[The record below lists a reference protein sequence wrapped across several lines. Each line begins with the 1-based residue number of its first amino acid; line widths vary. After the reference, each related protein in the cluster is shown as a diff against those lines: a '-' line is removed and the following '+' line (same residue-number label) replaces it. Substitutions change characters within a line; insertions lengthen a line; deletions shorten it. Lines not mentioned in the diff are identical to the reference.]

1 MTHVQDG
8 PVVRM
13 SDPVTP
19 SLTAE
24 PAPKG
29 SLKKLSSA
37 STRLERRAFA
47 LMTDTAA
54 NALLGIVFW
63 AAAARLY
70 SPTEVGRGSAII
82 SAATLLATL
91 SQLNLG
97 NVYARFLGSAG
108 SRQRRL
114 VFQGYGV
121 IGGLALLLG
130 SAYALLGPG
139 ELLFTSSIEAIV
151 FPLCVAVLGVFVL
164 QDMILISLHRAAW
177 VPVENI
183 AWGLAKLGLLVLVA
197 GSLPTDGI
205 VFSWVI
211 PAIAAVVVITG
222 YLLMRRWKH
231 GTDTQPF
238 PGGKELSKAIGGEY
252 ATGLISTAVPLLLPL
267 IVVHRMGLEANAY
280 FAVPWLFA
288 TSLSLLMWNIASIL
302 LVEASV
308 APDRLPRLL
317 GRALRLSLAV
327 AFVGGIGI
335 WFIGPPILGLLG
347 PGYEASSTWLL
358 RITALASPAIAV
370 VVVWTTAARARGQ
383 LRRVMLLQAAVG
395 VGTLGLTSLLIGP
408 LGVTGVGVAY
418 FLSQTVAALVLLRP
432 LIAIV
437 SDGRPKKQ
445 VGKHRL
451 KKSANVPR
459 GVA

>member
-1 MTHVQDG
+1 MTHVQNG
-8 PVVRM
+8 PEVDLTTSVAP
-13 SDPVTP
+13 PVSATP
-19 SLTAE
+19 AARGPLRKLT
-24 PAPKG
+24 
-29 SLKKLSSA
+29 SA
-37 STRLERRAFA
+37 ATGLERRAFA

-82 SAATLLATL
+82 TAATLLATL

-121 IGGLALLLG
+121 IGGLGLLLG
-130 SAYALLGPG
+130 TAYATLGPG

-183 AWGLAKLGLLVLVA
+183 TWGLAKLALLVLVA
-197 GSLPTDGI
+197 SSLPSDGI
-205 VFSWVI
+205 VVSWVV
-211 PAIAAVVVITG
+211 PAVVAVVIITG
-222 YLLMRRWKH
+222 YLIFRRWKH
-231 GTDTQPF
+231 GNGTEAF
-238 PGGKELSKAIGGEY
+238 PGRKELTKAIGGEY

-280 FAVPWLFA
+280 FSVPWLFA
-288 TSLSLLMWNIASIL
+288 SSLSLLMWNIASIL
-302 LVEASV
+302 LVEASA

-327 AFVGGIGI
+327 AVVGGVGI
-335 WFIGPPILGLLG
+335 WFLGPPILGLLG

-370 VVVWTTAARARGQ
+370 VVVWTTATRARGQ
-383 LRRVMLLQAAVG
+383 LRRVMILQAAVG
-395 VGTLGLTSLLIGP
+395 SGTVGLTSLLIGP

-418 FLSQTVAALVLLRP
+418 FVSQTTAALFLLRP
-432 LIAIV
+432 LLALIG
-437 SDGRPKKQ
+437 GRKERH
-445 VGKHRL
+445 VGKHRR
-451 KKSANVPR
+451 KKPATVPR